1 MRGQSERKVR
11 RRILGGCSIQVNR
24 IVAFDALRG
33 ICIVSMVVHHA
44 SSGSLLDKMTH
55 AYRWVDGA
63 VGFVLL
69 AGVLIGMIQHKVI
82 ATKSVQAGARLLRSR
97 SRKLYLYHLFLT
109 FAALCAGAYAVGHPL
124 LPQVVNEQG
133 WLLALGGALLFSVN
147 ATNADLLSVYVVLI
161 FCTQAITP
169 LLARGRTWV
178 VACISACIYIVAL
191 LIPQH
196 FTLPAAPGEPG
207 YFNLGAWQALYVVG
221 LIAGWHWNSKAVR
234 KVLDSRAAFIASVT
248 LLCLGGLLRVLK
260 VEGPAIDFL
269 LGKFSLG
276 PASLVLAF
284 ALFTFLTR
292 FLTELIT
299 SRAGW
304 LVAPLCILGRNSL
317 SAYMILALWFLG
329 TTAFQAYDPAS
340 VIGMFASA
348 ALLLI
353 ILLWGI
359 FQSNA
364 TRRRLKQRKTA
375 TTPLHL

>member
-1 MRGQSERKVR
+1 MN
-11 RRILGGCSIQVNR
+11 QVNR
-24 IVAFDALRG
+24 IAAFDALRG
-33 ICIVSMVVHHA
+33 LCIVSMVVHHA

-69 AGVLIGMIQHKVI
+69 AGVLIGMIQRRAI
-82 ATKSVQAGARLLRSR
+82 ATKSLQAGARLLRRR
-97 SRKLYLYHLFLT
+97 SRQLYVYHLVLT

-133 WLLALGGALLFSVN
+133 WLIAVGGALILSVN
-147 ATNADLLSVYVVLI
+147 AMNADLLSVYAVLI

-169 LLARGRTWV
+169 LLARGRTWAV
-178 VACISACIYIVAL
+178 FCISASIYVVAL
-191 LIPQH
+191 IMPQQ
-196 FTLPAAPGEPG
+196 FTLPAAPGELG

-221 LIAGWHWNSKAVR
+221 LLAGWHWTSKAVR
-234 KVLDSRAAFIASVT
+234 KVFDSRAALIASVM
-248 LLCLGGLLRVLK
+248 LLCLGGLLRVLE

-284 ALFTFLTR
+284 ALFIFLTR
-292 FLTELIT
+292 FLTKLIT

-304 LVAPLCILGRNSL
+304 LISPLCILGRNSL
-317 SAYMILALWFLG
+317 AAYLTLAFWFLAA
-329 TTAFQAYDPAS
+329 TAFQAYDPAS
-340 VIGMFASA
+340 VTGMFASA
-348 ALLLI
+348 AVLLV

-359 FQSNA
+359 FQTSA
-364 TRRRLKQRKTA
+364 IRRKHKQQKTPSA
-375 TTPLHL
+375 PRQS